1 MAPVQPTTTSTSMTD
16 GIRVTVSSRYL
27 AEQSV
32 PLAHRYV
39 WAYTV
44 RISNE
49 GARPAR
55 LVSRHW
61 IITDARGKV
70 EEVKGPGVV
79 GEQPQLAPG
88 QSFQYTSGCML
99 ATSRGTMRGTY
110 QMVRDPGDGSTFDAE
125 IATFALELPITM
137 N

>member
-1 MAPVQPTTTSTSMTD
+1 MQPTTTSISITD
-16 GIRVTVSSRYL
+16 GIRIAVTSRYL

-32 PLAHRYV
+32 PLSHRYV

-49 GARPAR
+49 GRRAAR

-61 IITDARGKV
+61 IITDAQGKV

-79 GEQPQLAPG
+79 GEQPHLEPG
-88 QSFQYTSGCML
+88 QSFQYTSGCIL

-110 QMVRDPGDGSTFDAE
+110 QMVRDAAPSEEPSTFDAE
-125 IATFALELPITM
+125 IAPFALELPMTM

>member
-1 MAPVQPTTTSTSMTD
+1 MQPLTGSSAITN
-16 GIRVTVSSRYL
+16 GVRVTVTSQYL

-32 PLAHRYV
+32 PSDHRYV

-44 RISNE
+44 RIANE
-49 GARPAR
+49 SERPVQ

-61 IITDARGKV
+61 IITDADEKV

-79 GEQPQLAPG
+79 GEQPQIAPG
-88 QSFQYTSGCML
+88 KTFQYTSGCML
-99 ATSRGTMRGTY
+99 QTPRGSMHGTY
-110 QMVRDPGDGSTFDAE
+110 RIVVGGGDDFDAQ
-125 IATFALELPITM
+125 IAPFSLSLPLSL

>member
-1 MAPVQPTTTSTSMTD
+1 MQPTTTSTAITD
-16 GIRVTVSSRYL
+16 GIRITVTSRYL
-27 AEQSV
+27 AEQST

-44 RISNE
+44 RITNE
-49 GARPAR
+49 GGSAAK
-55 LVSRHW
+55 LESRHW

-79 GEQPQLAPG
+79 GEQPHLAPG

-99 ATSRGTMRGTY
+99 ATSRGAMRGTY
-110 QMVRDPGDGSTFDAE
+110 QMVRDDGGAFDAE
-125 IATFALELPITM
+125 IATFALELPLTL

>member
-1 MAPVQPTTTSTSMTD
+1 VSSSEAVTRR
-16 GIRVTVSSRYL
+16 IRVRVEAEY
-27 AEQSV
+27 APEQSL
-32 PLAHRYV
+32 PMHNR
-39 WAYTV
+39 WFFRYTV
-44 RISNE
+44 AVANE
-49 GARPAR
+49 GPHDVQ

-79 GEQPQLAPG
+79 GEQPNLAPG
-88 QSFQYTSGCML
+88 ASFQYTSGCML

-110 QMVRDPGDGSTFDAE
+110 QMIRDAAPTADESTFDAE
-125 IATFALELPITM
+125 IAPFALELPVTM

>member
-1 MAPVQPTTTSTSMTD
+1 MQPTTTSTAITD
-16 GIRVTVSSRYL
+16 GIRVTVTSRYL
-27 AEQSV
+27 PEQSV
-32 PLAHRYV
+32 PRAHRYV

-44 RISNE
+44 RIVNE
-49 GARPAR
+49 GQSAAR

-61 IITDARGKV
+61 IITDASGKV

-79 GEQPQLAPG
+79 GEQPHLQPG

-99 ATSRGTMRGTY
+99 ATSRGSMRGTY
-110 QMVRDPGDGSTFDAE
+110 QMVRDEGTELDAE
-125 IATFALELPITM
+125 VAAFALELPTTL

>member
-1 MAPVQPTTTSTSMTD
+1 MERQDVQPTTSSVSITD
-16 GIRVTVSSRYL
+16 GIRVTVTSRYL

-32 PLAHRYV
+32 PLARRYV

-44 RISNE
+44 RITNE
-49 GARPAR
+49 GRQPVR

-70 EEVKGPGVV
+70 EEVQGPGVV
-79 GEQPQLAPG
+79 GEQPRLNPG
-88 QSFQYTSGCML
+88 QSFQYTSGSML
-99 ATSRGTMRGTY
+99 ATSRGSMRGSY
-110 QMVRDPGDGSTFDAE
+110 QMVRDDETSFDAE
-125 IATFALELPITM
+125 IAPFALELPITM